1 VKKQLARVENDPALP
16 LEWASEQKGM
26 QGGGSV
32 EYPLRAQD
40 TWLQARDGAV
50 LAVGALVAQ
59 GVHKSLVNRLLE
71 PFMWHTVVV
80 SATAWQN
87 FFRQRV
93 SKLAQP
99 EIRAAAELMQ
109 AAYQESVPTL
119 LDEDQWHLPYIRP
132 EDRDE
137 AGTDVLKMVSVAR
150 CARVSY
156 LTQDGVRSL
165 DDDVRLYNRLV
176 TAVPMHASPLE
187 HVARPD
193 STNEHVVIVDVLT
206 ETGLKSK
213 AFLLPWVGNFLGWRQ
228 HRLEVEVAQDVQSF
242 E

>member
-1 VKKQLARVENDPALP
+1 VKKQLERVKNDPALP
-16 LEWASEQKGM
+16 LEWSAEQKGM
-26 QGGGSV
+26 QGGGPV
-32 EYPLRAQD
+32 EYPLRAQAK
-40 TWLQARDGAV
+40 WLQARDRAV
-50 LAVGALVAQ
+50 AAAEDLVVQ
-59 GVHKSLVNRLLE
+59 GIHKSLVNRLLE

-80 SATAWQN
+80 SATAWEN

-99 EIRAAAELMQ
+99 EIRAAAELMH
-109 AAYQESVPTL
+109 AAYQESVPEPL
-119 LDEDQWHLPYIRP
+119 KEHQWHLPYIRP

-137 AGTDVLKMVSVAR
+137 ADTDVLKMVSVAR

-156 LTQDGVRSL
+156 LTHDGVRSL

-193 STNEHVVIVDVLT
+193 TDNEHAVSVLVRT
-206 ETGLKSK
+206 EAGWRSKS
-213 AFLLPWVGNFLGWRQ
+213 FTLPMIGNFLGWRQ
-228 HRLEVEVAQDVQSF
+228 HRLEVEVAQGVQSF